1 MFTKGSDSAVGA
13 AAFVKQMR
21 QENQLIMG
29 IGHRIKSLSNPDMR
43 VNIIKEYAK
52 AHFRDTAVLDF
63 ALSVEQVS
71 FRLPLAS
78 PARHTSLQISFETCA
93 QSSIAIAMLKACC
106 TAIRSWYDKHSV
118 KSRCTKVQS
127 RPQSCA

>member
-1 MFTKGSDSAVGA
+1 VCTALQASYTLHRCDYLYSNLMRTHSCRTLSQAAEMFTKGSDSAVGA

-43 VNIIKEYAK
+43 VSIIKEYAK

-63 ALSVEQVS
+63 ALSVEQVVCTY
-71 FRLPLAS
+71 FRHNRRIPLS
-78 PARHTSLQISFETCA
+78 HNARFC
-93 QSSIAIAMLKACC
+93 
-106 TAIRSWYDKHSV
+106 
-118 KSRCTKVQS
+118 
-127 RPQSCA
+127 

>member
-63 ALSVEQVS
+63 ALSVEQVTLS
-71 FRLPLAS
+71 LMFCSVDASQLGVILVRVDTEHVCMAVLAVV
-78 PARHTSLQISFETCA
+78 C
-93 QSSIAIAMLKACC
+93 
-106 TAIRSWYDKHSV
+106 SV
-118 KSRCTKVQS
+118 DT
-127 RPQSCA
+127 